1 VLYAPEAHEALTE
14 RPWDEARARD
24 AITRIVADA
33 DDMYAL
39 GELWP
44 PDEWDAWD
52 VPTPLSSL
60 YCGAAGVA
68 WALDALRRRGFAETR
83 LDLAAVAEEALQQ
96 WRAAPELSPST
107 PMPVAA
113 ESGLLSG
120 ETGILLV
127 AWRLGASGEL
137 EGELERRILE
147 SRASAADELMWGTPG
162 ALLAAQAMLGWTG
175 DKRWADAW
183 SQTAEVLWQRRS
195 ADGIWTQ
202 DLFGSQFRGLGPVH
216 GLVGNVLA
224 LLSDELAPERRSA
237 LLHDAR
243 SILERTVVV
252 EDGLVN
258 WPPSLESGR
267 DKLRLQW
274 CHGAPGIV
282 ASAAGYLPEDLLL
295 GGAELTW
302 QAGPPGMDKGSGL
315 CHGTAGNGYTLLK
328 AFEQTGDEHWLER
341 ARRFCMHALEQIERR
356 GHGRYSLFTGDVGVA
371 LYAADCLEARA
382 AYPVIDSFDP
392 PPGRTSPH
400 S

>member
-1 VLYAPEAHEALTE
+1 MLYAPEAQEALTE
-14 RPWDEARARD
+14 RPWDEGRARD
-24 AITRIVADA
+24 EIARIVSDA
-33 DDMYAL
+33 DETYAP

-44 PDEWDAWD
+44 ADEWDAWD

-60 YCGAAGVA
+60 YCGAAGVV
-68 WALDALRRRGFAETR
+68 WALDALRRRGSAESR
-83 LDLAAVAEEALQQ
+83 LDLKAIAEASLER
-96 WRAAPELSPST
+96 WREAPELSPST

-137 EGELERRILE
+137 EDELERRILE

-162 ALLAAQAMLGWTG
+162 ALVAAQALLGWTG
-175 DKRWADAW
+175 DKRWANAW

-224 LLSDELAPERRSA
+224 LLGGELAPERRSA
-237 LLHDAR
+237 LLHDAK
-243 SILERTVVV
+243 SILERTAVI

-258 WPPSLESGR
+258 WPPSVESAKE
-267 DKLRLQW
+267 KLRLQW

-282 ASAAGYLPEDLLL
+282 VSAADYLRDDLLV

-302 QAGPPGMDKGSGL
+302 EAGPPGMEKGSGL
-315 CHGTAGNGYTLLK
+315 CHGTAGNGYAFLK
-328 AFEQTGDEHWLER
+328 VFERTGDKRWLER

-371 LYAADCLEARA
+371 LYAADCLAGRA
-382 AYPVIDSFDP
+382 SFPILD
-392 PPGRTSPH
+392 GWD
-400 S
+400 